1 MVNKNL
7 IFGKRFFYDVFFPI
21 VGWAGFDDYKLLLDT
36 GFGDCEIRPPE
47 AVPHKPAE
55 GDLLLL
61 FLKYVF
67 ILLFFF
73 VKI

>member
-1 MVNKNL
+1 MSNVNKTF
-7 IFGKRFFYDVFFPI
+7 IIFFYL

-55 GDLLLL
+55 GD
-61 FLKYVF
+61 FQKNVF
-67 ILLFFF
+67 IFFREN
-73 VKI
+73 KIS

>member
-55 GDLLLL
+55 GDLFLAL
-61 FLKYVF
+61 FKKDVF
-67 ILLFFF
+67 NIFFS
-73 VKI
+73 